1 MSLNSSPIQQG
12 SAPQPAGFWSFP
24 WPDPQLDRPA
34 VDNAIAKARKMA
46 KYDPLQSIAMIP
58 PGAFVGPRHQV
69 LYEGQDE
76 ALREVLSR
84 MTAEQQ
90 HEMMLRY
97 MIRHLAVPP
106 ASPEQLALER
116 QHLVE
121 AHRLMPMYEAKLASA
136 IAQVQHQKMIN
147 GPAVAPALEE
157 MNLAN
162 RLYNTNKL
170 KARILTWRSFPIQE
184 LPADILEDI
193 FRLAVYHTR
202 GPIDLANTRGTL
214 AAVCRSWR
222 NIINADPTLWNTIR
236 IFEEHPWSMT
246 ALQVERSSGTFL
258 DIRVDDEEREQRGLP
273 LLTGEKWT
281 SLIDILFSKLSQIR
295 MFIVTVKDM
304 GSMFYLIDRLRAA
317 KGQPMMLQRLELFGG
332 GQPYMFIPGADF
344 EPKEYQQPMAL
355 FDGYDIPSLTHL
367 TLKGVQIDWANTNL
381 SNLTTFDIRRFP
393 PERSP
398 SILKFREIL
407 SNCPNLENLTIDA
420 AAPIPAQN
428 QAELDATSTPV
439 ELPNLKRL
447 TVADLVPET
456 AIALFK
462 QFNAPG
468 IKELTVL
475 NLSTDDYG
483 AFLETTIGSLS
494 NVRILTWYSCEVRN
508 MPENRRIMAR
518 WFKAM
523 PKLCYMRLAGV
534 DRDTLDF
541 FLMDEGIEQTGGL
554 PFPLSGAIPQPKPI
568 LPNLLAIEWENCH
581 AEDIAYFV
589 RRRKAMG
596 RPLRHVY
603 TYQPY
608 WDQIKNDPETKELLD
623 EAREIMAIAP
633 MSSEQTREEAWALSD
648 DRD

>member
-1 MSLNSSPIQQG
+1 
-12 SAPQPAGFWSFP
+12 
-24 WPDPQLDRPA
+24 
-34 VDNAIAKARKMA
+34 
-46 KYDPLQSIAMIP
+46 
-58 PGAFVGPRHQV
+58 
-69 LYEGQDE
+69 
-76 ALREVLSR
+76 
-84 MTAEQQ
+84 
-90 HEMMLRY
+90 
-97 MIRHLAVPP
+97 
-106 ASPEQLALER
+106 
-116 QHLVE
+116 
-121 AHRLMPMYEAKLASA
+121 
-136 IAQVQHQKMIN
+136 
-147 GPAVAPALEE
+147 
-157 MNLAN
+157 
-162 RLYNTNKL
+162 
-170 KARILTWRSFPIQE
+170 
-184 LPADILEDI
+184 
-193 FRLAVYHTR
+193 
-202 GPIDLANTRGTL
+202 
-214 AAVCRSWR
+214 
-222 NIINADPTLWNTIR
+222 
-236 IFEEHPWSMT
+236 
-246 ALQVERSSGTFL
+246 
-258 DIRVDDEEREQRGLP
+258 
-273 LLTGEKWT
+273 
-281 SLIDILFSKLSQIR
+281 
-295 MFIVTVKDM
+295 
-304 GSMFYLIDRLRAA
+304 
-317 KGQPMMLQRLELFGG
+317 
-332 GQPYMFIPGADF
+332 MFIPGADF

-554 PFPLSGAIPQPKPI
+554 PFPLSGAIPQPQPI

-633 MSSEQTREEAWALSD
+633 MSSEQTREENWALSD